1 MEGVSSELG
10 PLQYLSELLDRPMNQ
25 IINWLILTIIFVF
38 DPLAV
43 TLSLRLTTLYK

>member
-1 MEGVSSELG
+1 
-10 PLQYLSELLDRPMNQ
+10 MNQ

-43 TLSLRLTTLYK
+43 MMVISFNIALVGKQKDFDMYQQNI